1 MTTPT
6 KNSINEFPERVAKSL
21 PRYLRK
27 SKDTVKEYLQSKK
40 PDHIYAPAYN
50 SCWAD
55 FDVYDDTMWIR
66 SAFSKNHTETKM
78 AWKEL
83 KEIAKSMN
91 CKKIQFT
98 TRRNGKVWEKLF
110 NDMKVV
116 QWKIEVKL

>member
-6 KNSINEFPERVAKSL
+6 KNSINEFPERVVKNL

-27 SKDTVKEYLQSKK
+27 SKDTVEEYLQSKK

-66 SAFSKNHTETKM
+66 SAFSKNHTETKE

-83 KEIAKSMN
+83 K
-91 CKKIQFT
+91 
-98 TRRNGKVWEKLF
+98 
-110 NDMKVV
+110 
-116 QWKIEVKL
+116 